1 MKKTT
6 FGEVVVRRRY
16 LIFFLGLLL
25 LIPSVL
31 GMVATRINYD
41 MLTYLPEDMDTVKGQ
56 DILLE
61 DFGKGAF
68 STIIVEGMENKDVS
82 ALKEQIEQVDH
93 VDSVIWYDSLLD
105 DSVPMELLPEK
116 YYDAFNNGDATMM
129 IVFFDTSTSE
139 DATIT
144 AIQDIRSIATKDCY
158 ITGMSALVTDLKE
171 LCEQEEPIYV
181 ALAVAFA
188 TLAMMVFMDSFLIPL
203 VFLASIGTAILWN
216 LGSNFFL
223 GEISYITKALA
234 AVLQLAVTMDYS
246 IFLWHS
252 YEEQKALEPDKNKAM
267 ATAIGETLT
276 SVIGSSITTVAG
288 FIALCFMTY
297 ELGAD
302 LGIVM
307 AKGVLLGV
315 IGCVTM
321 LPAMILILDHPIE
334 KTRHRAILP
343 DMTGLA
349 KVVAR
354 RFPIFLVIFAVIL
367 APAYYG
373 YRNTG
378 IYYDM
383 GGAVP
388 KWIDSAKAN
397 EKMQESFD
405 LATTH
410 MILVDASLSQKE
422 VSDMVDQ
429 INEVDGVNQCIG
441 LSSLVGNLVP
451 EEILPDELRSTV
463 KTDDYQLLLV
473 TSSYRTASRNVNRQ
487 ITKINNIVKE
497 SDPNGMVIGEAP
509 CTKDLITTTNRDFQ
523 VVTAVSIL
531 AIFAIIL
538 LVFKSLS
545 LPVILVSVI
554 EFAIFINLGIP
565 FYTGTMLPF
574 IAPICISTIQLG
586 STVDYA
592 ILMTTR
598 YKRERMEGLAKYD
611 AVTTA
616 LATSIP
622 SIIVSAAGF
631 FAATFGVAM
640 YSNIDIISSMCT
652 LMARG
657 AVISML
663 SVIFIL
669 PAFLM
674 LLDGIIVRTTG
685 KMKQACVEQNGG
697 KLQWQIEKRG

>member
-1 MKKTT
+1 M
-6 FGEVVVRRRY
+6 
-16 LIFFLGLLL
+16 IFFLGLLL